1 MRAPVSNIDR
11 RGVLR
16 AGLLGLFCLV
26 LALAP
31 SQGRADD
38 ARPGTGQLAQAPS
51 PFLGKWLWSSP
62 WGPLTLN
69 ITEVLPDG
77 RTRGQ
82 LAITVYKGVRR
93 FTLADKASGVEMVGK
108 ITDGQ
113 FVGKLKSGTTMWL
126 KPEGANKLVGP
137 YHRGDG
143 QKQNAVFVK

>member
-1 MRAPVSNIDR
+1 MTTPGLNFRR
-11 RGVLR
+11 RGLLR
-16 AGLLGLFCLV
+16 AGLLGLLCTAF
-26 LALAP
+26 ALAP
-31 SQGRADD
+31 SQGRAGDP
-38 ARPGTGQLAQAPS
+38 RPGAGQLAQAPS
-51 PFLGKWLWSSP
+51 PFLGKWIWSSP

-108 ITDGQ
+108 ITNGQ

-126 KPEGANKLVGP
+126 KPEGSNKLVGP